1 MPVLKR
7 LFASAL
13 AAAIAAASLPALGD
27 TPRPSASAPMPS
39 ITAPES
45 AEQSATPAPASDV
58 TQEIPAV
65 LHVPVPVD
73 QEEDSS
79 WASYAALGA
88 AILMLALL
96 WFMRRG
102 RRNKKLEE
110 IRNAQEE
117 LWNPVT
123 VVPFG
128 TRDSAVKTEEAG
140 LKAVTDTVDAVMAA
154 EKEASTGSSGIHEA
168 ADNAAKSIAA
178 IRGGLRSADESL
190 PPARPELPKPEKK
203 EDPLDP
209 KTAYR
214 EMLASQ
220 LKLARDFLSRG
231 AVDEAREL
239 ATDVAKGG
247 VAELST
253 EAKKFLDELPPA
265 VKKERGV

>member
-27 TPRPSASAPMPS
+27 TPGPSASAPMPS

-65 LHVPVPVD
+65 PHVPVPAD

-140 LKAVTDTVDAVMAA
+140 LKAVTDTVDA
-154 EKEASTGSSGIHEA
+154 
-168 ADNAAKSIAA
+168 
-178 IRGGLRSADESL
+178 L
-190 PPARPELPKPEKK
+190 
-203 EDPLDP
+203 
-209 KTAYR
+209 
-214 EMLASQ
+214 
-220 LKLARDFLSRG
+220 FG
-231 AVDEAREL
+231 A
-239 ATDVAKGG
+239 
-247 VAELST
+247 
-253 EAKKFLDELPPA
+253 
-265 VKKERGV
+265 

>member
-27 TPRPSASAPMPS
+27 TPGPSASAPMPS
-39 ITAPES
+39 ITAQES

-65 LHVPVPVD
+65 PHVPVPVD

-168 ADNAAKSIAA
+168 AEMRRKA
-178 IRGGLRSADESL
+178 LPRSAGAFARLMNPSRPQGLNFRSL
-190 PPARPELPKPEKK
+190 KRKRNPWIPRPPIVRCWP
-203 EDPLDP
+203 
-209 KTAYR
+209 R
-214 EMLASQ
+214 S
-220 LKLARDFLSRG
+220 
-231 AVDEAREL
+231 
-239 ATDVAKGG
+239 
-247 VAELST
+247 
-253 EAKKFLDELPPA
+253 
-265 VKKERGV
+265 

>member
-27 TPRPSASAPMPS
+27 TPGPSASAPMPS

-65 LHVPVPVD
+65 PHVPVPAD

-154 EKEASTGSSGIHEA
+154 E
-168 ADNAAKSIAA
+168 

-239 ATDVAKGG
+239 ATDEAKGG

>member
-27 TPRPSASAPMPS
+27 TPGPSASAPMPS

-65 LHVPVPVD
+65 PHVPVPAD

-117 LWNPVT
+117 LWN
-123 VVPFG
+123 
-128 TRDSAVKTEEAG
+128 
-140 LKAVTDTVDAVMAA
+140 
-154 EKEASTGSSGIHEA
+154 SSGIHEA

-231 AVDEAREL
+231 AGDEAREL

-247 VAELST
+247 VADLST
-253 EAKKFLDELPPA
+253 EANKFQDELPPA
-265 VKKERGV
+265 VK

>member
-1 MPVLKR
+1 M
-7 LFASAL
+7 
-13 AAAIAAASLPALGD
+13 
-27 TPRPSASAPMPS
+27 
-39 ITAPES
+39 
-45 AEQSATPAPASDV
+45 
-58 TQEIPAV
+58 
-65 LHVPVPVD
+65 
-73 QEEDSS
+73 
-79 WASYAALGA
+79 
-88 AILMLALL
+88 
-96 WFMRRG
+96 
-102 RRNKKLEE
+102 
-110 IRNAQEE
+110 
-117 LWNPVT
+117 
-123 VVPFG
+123 
-128 TRDSAVKTEEAG
+128 KTEEAG